1 MKSEDLLQ
9 KIFQRGWTT
18 EQLSVFLKKR
28 GIIRNRKT
36 ISRATILRDINEN
49 KEIFPTEIISGYM
62 VLSDNTVKEY
72 IRFIIRTKKI
82 EKQNGD
88 AVNARKLVDDV
99 DEIIEERWT
108 KKKEE
113 EILRGEIVN
122 CFGPFDSS
130 ERRIINRRG
139 LIKSIRRF

>member
-1 MKSEDLLQ
+1 MREDLLQ
-9 KIFQRGWTT
+9 KIFQKGWTT

-28 GIIRNRKT
+28 GITKNRKV
-36 ISRATILRDINEN
+36 ISRATILKDINEN

-62 VLSDNTVKEY
+62 VLLDDIAKKY
-72 IRFIIRTKKI
+72 IHFIIETKKI

-88 AVNARKLVDDV
+88 PIDV
-99 DEIIEERWT
+99 EELIDGMDEIIEERRT
-108 KKKEE
+108 RKKEE

-130 ERRIINRRG
+130 ERRIINRKG
-139 LIKSIRRF
+139 LIKSIERF